1 MKPARFEY
9 ARPTSL
15 VDALILLRDHRD
27 EAAILS
33 GGQSLVPMLN
43 LRVASPQIVIDINS
57 IPELD
62 EIAIHGSAL
71 QIGARSRHN
80 DVLRSE
86 LVQQYAPLLSV
97 ALQNVAHEAIRNR
110 GTLGGSLALADPAAE
125 MPACMVCLGAE
136 IILHSAG
143 GSRSVAAADF
153 FQGIY
158 DTALESDE
166 LITSIRI
173 PLFAA
178 GWRFAFHEIAR
189 RHGDFALAGLAFG
202 HQCSGEIVQD
212 CRAVFLGVE
221 AFPRRL
227 IEIEQAFIGTSPND
241 RGGLEK
247 AVQLLASN
255 LDCLEGGEY
264 PTEYRLYLAQQLLS
278 LCVNEAFDEN
288 RHE

>member
-1 MKPARFEY
+1 M
-9 ARPTSL
+9 
-15 VDALILLRDHRD
+15 
-27 EAAILS
+27 
-33 GGQSLVPMLN
+33 
-43 LRVASPQIVIDINS
+43 
-57 IPELD
+57 
-62 EIAIHGSAL
+62 
-71 QIGARSRHN
+71 
-80 DVLRSE
+80 
-86 LVQQYAPLLSV
+86 

-143 GSRSVAAADF
+143 DSRSVAAADF

-158 DTALESDE
+158 DTALEPDE

-173 PLFAA
+173 PLLAA

-221 AFPRRL
+221 AFPRRM
-227 IEIEQAFIGTSPND
+227 IEIEQAFIGTNPND
-241 RGGLEK
+241 GGGLER

-255 LDCLEGGEY
+255 LECLEGGEY
-264 PTEYRLYLAQQLLS
+264 PTEYRLHLAQQLLS
-278 LCVNEAFDEN
+278 LCASEVLDEN
-288 RHE
+288 RYE

>member
-27 EAAILS
+27 DAAVLS

-57 IPELD
+57 IPELE

-86 LVQQYAPLLSV
+86 LVQQYAPLLSM

-158 DTALESDE
+158 DTAREPDE
-166 LITSIRI
+166 LITGIRI
-173 PLFAA
+173 PFFAA

-189 RHGDFALAGLAFG
+189 RHGDFASAGLAFG
-202 HQCSGEIVQD
+202 GQCSGEIVQD
-212 CRAVFLGVE
+212 CRVVFLGVE

-227 IEIEQAFIGTSPND
+227 IEIEQAFIGTNLND
-241 RGGLEK
+241 RSSLEK

-264 PTEYRLYLAQQLLS
+264 PTEYRLYLARQLL
-278 LCVNEAFDEN
+278 LRCANEAFDEKQV
-288 RHE
+288 

>member
-1 MKPARFEY
+1 MKPAKFEY
-9 ARPTSL
+9 VKPASL
-15 VDALILLRDHRD
+15 AAALTLLRDYRED
-27 EAAILS
+27 AAVLG

-43 LRVASPQIVIDINS
+43 LRVASPRVVIDINA

-62 EIAIHGSAL
+62 EIRVEGSAL

-86 LVQQYAPLLSV
+86 LVARHAPLLPL
-97 ALQNVAHEAIRNR
+97 ALKNVAHEAIRNR

-125 MPACMVCLGAE
+125 MPACMVCLDAE
-136 IILHSAG
+136 IVVQSVSGL
-143 GSRSVAAADF
+143 RSVPAADF

-158 DTALESDE
+158 DTALEPDE

-173 PLFAA
+173 PLLDSS
-178 GWRFAFHEIAR
+178 WRFAFHEIAR

-202 HQCSGEIVQD
+202 IQSGGQSVQG

-227 IEIEQAFIGTSPND
+227 IEVEQAFIGMDLCD
-241 RGGLEK
+241 RRGLEN
-247 AVQLLASN
+247 AIQFLPSN
-255 LDCLEGGEY
+255 LECLEGGEY

-278 LCVNEAFDEN
+278 RCAAEALG
-288 RHE
+288 